1 MNDPG
6 PSERLLSDVLGEG
19 ISADFRQGLLNETLH
34 LARRRRRFRQARN
47 ATSVLAMLA
56 VLGILVWHQFPS
68 GRSPIALP
76 AKSYA
81 LVRTQRLPAA
91 LCVET
96 RPFPASSIVASAR
109 TSHIVLTGE
118 AGGRVRDLSDDEL
131 LALVPKPAALVRFHP
146 HEAELVF
153 VNEVD
158 RQELLGNRN

>member
-1 MNDPG
+1 MNEPRQ
-6 PSERLLSDVLGEG
+6 RLLADVLGEG
-19 ISADFRQGLLNETLH
+19 ISTDFRQGLLSETLR

-47 ATSVLAMLA
+47 ATSVLALLA
-56 VLGILVWHQFPS
+56 VLGALVWHQFPA
-68 GRSPIALP
+68 GRGLLALP
-76 AKSYA
+76 AKPHV
-81 LVRTQRLPAA
+81 LVRTQPLPTA

-118 AGGRVRDLSDDEL
+118 ARGRLRNLSDDEL

-146 HEAELVF
+146 NEAELVF

-158 RQELLGNRN
+158 RQELLGN